1 MSQSKEL
8 EAIKEY
14 HKGALNSLYASLS
27 KKSDIIQAMYLKE
40 LTEPVMKKLKHEEEH
55 IRICLEYVE
64 IVDKLIKDMDKA
76 LVCKN
81 MLLEFFK
88 KESLDYMDQFYNS
101 VDSNAEYQL
110 LKKIL
115 KSNESKA

>member
-1 MSQSKEL
+1 MNKET
-8 EAIKEY
+8 EALKEH
-14 HKGALNSLYASLS
+14 HKGALNNLYASLS
-27 KKSDIIQAMYLKE
+27 KKSDIIQSMYLKE

-64 IVDKLIKDMDKA
+64 NVDKLLKALDKE
-76 LVCKN
+76 LVCKM